1 MKICHHTVH
10 SLGIFCVW
18 MWNYRSNHFEGSVL
32 MLVMTHISLNISHSV
47 GVLAFPQQRLVR
59 HWGRFKAQ
67 VQVKALYRERS
78 SESGESDVCLG
89 LCAKEEVILLSK
101 AKLWKYSAQM
111 AAMSHV
117 TRLPPFLLDDPH
129 QLALL
134 SAGFSRSWNWCLNA
148 GRQRNWASFS
158 FGWWLTR
165 QERKIFY
172 FWSFSL
178 QRV

>member
-1 MKICHHTVH
+1 MSST
-10 SLGIFCVW
+10 SPLTGNFCIW
-18 MWNYRSNHFEGSVL
+18 MCNFRSHHFEGSVL
-32 MLVMTHISLNISHSV
+32 MLVMTHISLNISRSV

-67 VQVKALYRERS
+67 VQVKALYRQRQ

-101 AKLWKYSAQM
+101 AELWKYSALAQM

-117 TRLPPFLLDDPH
+117 TRLPPFLLDNPH

-134 SAGFSRSWNWCLNA
+134 SAGFSHSWNWCLNA
-148 GRQRNWASFS
+148 GRQRIWASFS
-158 FGWWLTR
+158 LEWWLTR
-165 QERKIFY
+165 RERKISY
-172 FWSFSL
+172 CWRFSL
-178 QRV
+178 QWV